1 MAKTG
6 WWFGGAF
13 CTHGKEKSHP
23 REISCSAR
31 NRVIV
36 LVRFGWTNQT
46 TFVAYGNGIETE
58 NVCPADNE
66 AGDTKYAQGEDEMV
80 QQPITLT
87 YETLKDLSV
96 FLEHYVKLT
105 DEIQQAS
112 VQLASSPP
120 LEAGSAR
127 AQQRAEWRAWLQLQI
142 TSKKKVRAGLVVA
155 LQAKGVNIEN
165 LPD

>member
-1 MAKTG
+1 
-6 WWFGGAF
+6 
-13 CTHGKEKSHP
+13 
-23 REISCSAR
+23 
-31 NRVIV
+31 
-36 LVRFGWTNQT
+36 
-46 TFVAYGNGIETE
+46 
-58 NVCPADNE
+58 
-66 AGDTKYAQGEDEMV
+66 MV

-120 LEAGSAR
+120 LEPGSAR

-142 TSKKKVRAGLVVA
+142 TSKKKVRAGLVAA